1 MAMRKDSLCGVLA
14 VVAAL
19 ALSCG
24 LTSCEKAVFDEDT
37 PVVEKPEEQTP
48 EGANLTIRV
57 SGNKVNDE
65 FVTRAMVDIT
75 TYCTRFNFV
84 LYQDGKKIESRSQSQ
99 GDANFGEVSLTLA
112 TGTYKL
118 LVLAHSSQNGNPSLS
133 DPENIQ
139 FTNALGFS
147 DTFYYYDDIVVT
159 KDPKTHE
166 ILLKR
171 ATTRVKFVVND
182 EIPSNVKYFH
192 FYYTGGSGVFNAVTG
207 YGGTVDSRQERL
219 VVVTDATPY
228 TVPLYTFLQ
237 QDTGNMQLKV
247 TAYTENPDNNNAVV
261 VKERTFSDIPVEHH
275 KETILEGDFFDHS
288 STNGFSFLAETDWEV
303 SERMTY

>member
-99 GDANFGEVSLTLA
+99 GDTNFGEVSLTLA

-118 LVLAHSSQNGNPSLS
+118 LVLAHRSTGGNPTLS

-166 ILLKR
+166 ITLNR
-171 ATTRVKFVVND
+171 ASTKLTFIID
-182 EIPSNVKYFH
+182 DDIPSNVKYIEL
-192 FYYTGGSGVFNAVTG
+192 YYTGGSGVLNAVTG
-207 YGGTVDSRQERL
+207 YGGNVNSQQTKVVSVEGSASPVRL
-219 VVVTDATPY
+219 PV
-228 TVPLYTFLQ
+228 YTFLQ
-237 QDTGNMQLKV
+237 QDTGKMQLKV
-247 TAYTENPDNNNAVV
+247 TAYSEYTSTTKTV